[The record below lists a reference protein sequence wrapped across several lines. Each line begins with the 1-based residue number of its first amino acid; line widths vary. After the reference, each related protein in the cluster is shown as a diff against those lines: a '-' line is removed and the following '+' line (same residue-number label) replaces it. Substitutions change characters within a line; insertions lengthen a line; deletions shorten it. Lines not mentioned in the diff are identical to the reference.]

1 MENKIKETENGIV
14 ITPDQS
20 SIEVVA
26 SYVEETLEKSEVAM
40 RDCYKISIAL
50 DELYS
55 NIVRYSGA
63 SEARVNCVVD
73 EHTVILWLQDNG
85 IPFDPTAKE
94 DPDMEQ
100 LAEEEQ
106 IGGRGIFLVKKLMSE
121 VTYCYENG
129 YNELTV
135 KLQRM

>member
-14 ITPDQS
+14 VTPDQA

-40 RDCYKISIAL
+40 RDSYKINIAL

-63 SEARVNCVVD
+63 SEAKVSCVVD
-73 EHTVILWLQDNG
+73 EHTVTLHLQIWNSLR
-85 IPFDPTAKE
+85 K
-94 DPDMEQ
+94 
-100 LAEEEQ
+100 
-106 IGGRGIFLVKKLMSE
+106 RNRLVDA
-121 VTYCYENG
+121 VFFW
-129 YNELTV
+129 
-135 KLQRM
+135 

>member
-14 ITPDQS
+14 VTPDQA

-40 RDCYKISIAL
+40 RDSYKINIAL

-63 SEARVNCVVD
+63 SEAKVSCVVD
-73 EHTVILWLQDNG
+73 EHTVTLHLQDNG
-85 IPFDPTAKE
+85 V
-94 DPDMEQ
+94 
-100 LAEEEQ
+100 
-106 IGGRGIFLVKKLMSE
+106 LVKKLMSKM
-121 VTYCYENG
+121 TYCYENG

>member
-14 ITPDQS
+14 VTPDQA

-40 RDCYKISIAL
+40 RDSYKINIAL

-63 SEARVNCVVD
+63 SEAKVSCVVD
-73 EHTVILWLQDNG
+73 EHTVTLHLQDNG
-85 IPFDPTAKE
+85 V
-94 DPDMEQ
+94 
-100 LAEEEQ
+100 
-106 IGGRGIFLVKKLMSE
+106 FLVKKLMSKM
-121 VTYCYENG
+121 TYCYENG